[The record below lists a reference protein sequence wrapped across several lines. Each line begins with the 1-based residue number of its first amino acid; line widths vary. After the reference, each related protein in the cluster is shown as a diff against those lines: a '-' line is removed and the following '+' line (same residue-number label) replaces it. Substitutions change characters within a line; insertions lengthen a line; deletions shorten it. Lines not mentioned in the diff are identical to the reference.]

1 MKRDTVS
8 AYRSRARATEQLV
21 DESVAA
27 VKAEAAAKWAERKAE
42 AAALNEPVPF
52 TDEQYRSARLV
63 RTKLGWHVVVRVSAK
78 SVTVKTGYSWD
89 DRIQRSKILEVRSA

>member
-27 VKAEAAAKWAERKAE
+27 VKAEASAKWAERKAE
-42 AAALNEPVPF
+42 SATRNEPVPF
-52 TDEQYRSARLV
+52 TDEQYRAARLV
-63 RTKLGWHVVVRVSAK
+63 RTLLGWHIVVRVSAK
-78 SVTVKTGYSWD
+78 SVTVKTGHSWD
-89 DRIQRSKILEVRSA
+89 DRIQRSKIIEVRSS